1 MRNPEDATMNE
12 TVLYQAEGG
21 IATIT
26 LNRPERLNAMTAEL
40 LEGALDA
47 LEQAAGDPAVR
58 VVIFTGAGRGFC
70 AGADLTARNILG
82 EGGYESR
89 VRLLR
94 SYVRTAQLLR
104 EMPKPTIAAVNGA
117 AAGAGAAWA
126 YAADL
131 RYAAAS
137 AKFVSAYVNVGLS
150 GDFGGTWTLP
160 RIVGAARARQ
170 IFLLNEPLS
179 ASEAERL
186 GLVSKALPDAEL
198 LPYVRSVAERLLGFS
213 PTAVRNIKANL
224 NDADTMSFTEL
235 LDRETERHIRS
246 GETDDAREA
255 RSAFLE
261 KRKPE
266 FAGR

>member
-1 MRNPEDATMNE
+1 MNE

-26 LNRPERLNAMTAEL
+26 LNRPERLNSMTAEL
-40 LEGALDA
+40 LDGALDA
-47 LEQAAGDPAVR
+47 LEQAAGDPRVG
-58 VVIFTGAGRGFC
+58 VVIFTGAGRAFC

-82 EGGYESR
+82 EGGFESR
-89 VRLLR
+89 SRVLR

-104 EMPKPTIAAVNGA
+104 EMPKVTIAAVNGA

-160 RIVGAARARQ
+160 RIVGAAKARE
-170 IFLLNEPLS
+170 IYLLNEPLP
-179 ASEAERL
+179 AAEAERL
-186 GLVSKALPDAEL
+186 GLVSKVLPDEEL
-198 LPYVRSVAERLLGFS
+198 LPHVRTVAERLLNFS
-213 PTAVRNIKANL
+213 PTAIRNIKLNL
-224 NDADTMSFTEL
+224 NDADTISFTEA
-235 LDRETERHIRS
+235 LDRDTERHLRS
-246 GETDDAREA
+246 GETADAREA
-255 RSAFLE
+255 RAAFLE
-261 KRKPE
+261 KRRPV
-266 FAGR
+266 FASR